1 MGHFRV
7 PRSLTFRTRLRTK
20 PFFFISKQAPWLLI
34 KGFAL
39 SLALKQRLG
48 TMAYCARHV
57 MICILPAQLPD
68 IPAAMTQGNTNR

>member
-20 PFFFISKQAPWLLI
+20 PFFFISKQEPWLLI

-39 SLALKQRLG
+39 SFALKQRLG
-48 TMAYCARHV
+48 TMSDYAPYV

>member
-7 PRSLTFRTRLRTK
+7 PKSLTFRTRLRTK
-20 PFFFISKQAPWLLI
+20 PFFFYI
-34 KGFAL
+34 KAL

-57 MICILPAQLPD
+57 MICNLPAQLPD
-68 IPAAMTQGNTNR
+68 TPAAMTQGNTNR